1 MKGNKELFKN
11 VKFLLVIVLIFLAFT
26 SFCFVG
32 NAETK
37 LREITVSHQPCFD
50 SFVTHWAIEQG
61 MMEKNGLKVNMMYFN
76 SGMPQIEAL
85 PAGEW
90 VMGPVGIVPALFAV
104 LRLDVYIIAIT
115 YDESGSMS
123 VLARPDSPILNTK
136 GYNPDYP
143 NIYGNPKDVT
153 GLTALATINSTSH
166 YTLGKYLDA
175 LGLSEKDLKVLNL
188 EQPQAVSAFDAG
200 NGDIISLFSPYNY
213 MGMSKGW
220 KEIANG
226 SDTGAK
232 SLLAIIS
239 PRKWADENPDI
250 VVDFLDAY
258 FEAQEDLVANQC
270 SELADKYKDFL
281 TDYAALKISDDNA
294 MGDFKN
300 IKFYSLDNHLKYLEN
315 GQFEKWTEETFNF
328 FYDAGKFTS
337 EEKKDL
343 QEAHFGFT
351 DKFMRLLAK
360 RRGIIK

>member
-32 NAETK
+32 NAETN
-37 LREITVSHQPCFD
+37 

-175 LGLSEKDLKVLNL
+175 LGLSEKDLKVKQFQLL
-188 EQPQAVSAFDAG
+188 MQ
-200 NGDIISLFSPYNY
+200 
-213 MGMSKGW
+213 GM
-220 KEIANG
+220 
-226 SDTGAK
+226 
-232 SLLAIIS
+232 AI
-239 PRKWADENPDI
+239 
-250 VVDFLDAY
+250 
-258 FEAQEDLVANQC
+258 
-270 SELADKYKDFL
+270 
-281 TDYAALKISDDNA
+281 
-294 MGDFKN
+294 
-300 IKFYSLDNHLKYLEN
+300 
-315 GQFEKWTEETFNF
+315 
-328 FYDAGKFTS
+328 
-337 EEKKDL
+337 
-343 QEAHFGFT
+343 
-351 DKFMRLLAK
+351 
-360 RRGIIK
+360 